1 MVLIF
6 NLGVN
11 FPLNIQYC
19 LILLIKNVM
28 DGLSISGVKLL
39 TLLFKSLKK
48 KIPAYSMKNWQLL
61 SLSYLNV
68 IKAIFI
74 LISH

>member
-48 KIPAYSMKNWQLL
+48 KIPAYSMKN
-61 SLSYLNV
+61 
-68 IKAIFI
+68 
-74 LISH
+74 